1 MQTNFN
7 KTPSFSELFEEIS
20 LKAIFLYKLQYL
32 LFLPFES
39 FLPQLQNINS
49 GFLDY
54 FKLIRP
60 SFSCRSL
67 LLIKVFKSFMILI
80 AKRWFVTSKIFRQES
95 PLLGS
100 GCQLALFASTFN
112 VMLHFHSFVSFYF
125 EGGMIFKGNSTVNNI
140 LSYYMSLILISCI

>member
-1 MQTNFN
+1 MQTNF
-7 KTPSFSELFEEIS
+7 KTPSVSELFEEIS

-80 AKRWFVTSKIFRQES
+80 VKRWFVTFKIFRQES

-100 GCQLALFASTFN
+100 GWQLALFASTFN

-125 EGGMIFKGNSTVNNI
+125 GGMIFEGNSTVNNI
-140 LSYYMSLILISCI
+140 LSYYMSFILISCI